1 PPVVV
6 PNLNTPVFNATSMD
20 QTFNVANGMQ
30 TVGNWDSFVFQGV
43 SILQTQ
49 WEAQVQAQITMMVNS
64 ITTSDHYASVQEY
77 QTYVYNSLQS
87 KASEQL
93 IVWQTAVEA
102 EILQERSQYLSQK
115 YGANSNAVQNSTSQ
129 FQSQWDSFVSGNGLN
144 LNMNGSL
151 SQTVLNSGQ
160 QTLEGLEG
168 QWWNDFQNN
177 LQSGLQTY
185 QQALAGLTEKY
196 QNLINQINQTEL
208 QYQAH
213 LAQIQQSQAGIKD
226 QILSSLEGYQSFLN
240 SNGLFWNTMSVVYD
254 NNTNSYVQGSCPGG
268 HVCVT
273 YQYDSVTSQFY
284 TAGNCPVGHVC
295 ANVLYDNNTSSY
307 VQAGCPA
314 GHICDGTEKENL
326 TVRTGLNAD
335 GRAFQN
341 VINNVVN
348 AMQDGFVMPAIFDYT
363 TGTMISYNS
372 NCMNTGT
379 SCIKGLYDAT
389 SGNFVAGTACAAGH
403 TCYSAVVDN
412 TNPASMTGSYFA
424 NSCTVGDSRCVTCQA
439 GHSCQVQD
447 MEASFLY
454 ASNMMNTFLNNELLA
469 TQGALQSAINYQNG
483 SGSSSY
489 TYGQG
494 VGSYDNSAL
503 SYQWGPSG
511 FSHFSAHVSQTTAAV
526 TIAEL
531 FNGGAT
537 EGEGGLG
544 KKIIEYIT
552 GQISQV
558 EFANWIMNA
567 YESNLTGAGST
578 LAGLG
583 GLGPGMTI
591 SGISHADL
599 RAFLNEDIPPGN
611 FGPNQYCPD
620 PIGCYSGNIFAPDP
634 GIYGANATFSERGY
648 DFNRYIARELGVWAG
663 VPFLADIEHYQD
675 YAWIELSFT
684 VTNNN
689 AYANVSTYQDLVLQL
704 QGFQHDWMTNVM
716 PSITNWTAQVASYN
730 AQYANWQTQMQTA
743 ITDAQNAYNSG
754 VQDIQSQ
761 ESSWLAQMGQLQ
773 QQAQSAFDAASNA
786 LKNGQGQGNY
796 GQLTQQ
802 ILAGL
807 NKGQLQSNIS
817 NSTDTMQYGDGFS
830 NILNNLDRNADR
842 GIPNFS
848 LLSSFGSSMSRAI
861 TGVSNLTLLSSTNNA
876 LMDNILGYMQGVADS
891 MRNEKQF
898 TQNGQQDLMEAHGL
912 KTKTVKT
919 KDKYS
924 GEEISTTY
932 VLDENGNI
940 RTFKDED
947 GVEKQMTVGDWIQS
961 DEGCGK
967 NLMNGNCNQYIEN
980 KYDSVAIGADGKI
993 TANRKIYNGTTSQC
1007 GADFAQ
1013 ASSYCYNE
1021 DDRVVTI
1028 APPNPKALLL
1038 GRGAS
1043 RLGDIFDGRDNGIG
1057 ELVNTTFQN
1066 VGTYLSSNK
1075 YTADLFHEVI
1085 TAQNLN
1091 DMNASIASQDV
1102 SNKVKIAN
1110 LIVDYAQAVLL
1121 GGMSTGS
1128 WVTKQANQAVQDV
1141 ISTVLVNTFDLP
1153 PDVAAFLSGGLM
1165 AHMEASKAKHDL
1177 GNRNLGIGK
1186 AVHSAFNDLGLE
1198 GFESALIHAAGPIL
1212 DVVIAPGVGALSKS
1226 TLDSYGNN
1234 LDSMHKWK
1242 EFKTSMYGFA
1252 VQKIGEQQHW
1262 SPEFTSFASQYAMD
1276 YIEMKEAKAEL
1287 GRNGAAFS
1295 LNSIAG
1301 ELKLAIA
1308 NIGGALGEVIG
1319 AGVNGMTHLSGDLGL
1334 TSERY
1339 EKEINQQ
1346 VRTSINDIK
1355 LKGYK
1360 DSIRT
1365 WDADQVGLASA
1376 SVKEY
1381 GRVNH
1386 WDQATVE
1393 MWSQQASD
1401 FVVRKQ
1407 AERDLHKRNDAIGL
1421 TALTNPVSAFMF
1433 LDNKLFSGG
1442 LTSLVTK
1449 GVKGIMTTIADAGN
1463 LLGEGVVSS
1472 SFRNSVYDQTK
1483 DWKNIVTQEDVKART
1498 QQGIINK
1505 AHIESEMRNQLF
1517 DIIGQTLMPGD
1528 KEAAHNLGLLLKYHI
1543 DQKEA
1548 KKAAKEQR
1556 LRDAQTVVQVAAA
1569 AAMVAC
1575 SAGTTGPLAGTWLS
1589 GLTTTAVSTTI
1600 AGTTATL
1607 TYGQIAALA
1616 ISTAVSMGVE
1626 GSINGTN
1633 GAVAAL
1639 ANGLI
1644 SAATMGIKTPVTGYV
1659 TYTKHQNANLLT
1671 GQHEVKGGWGGGI
1684 SGNIA
1689 GSKALPV
1696 GEAMQAFAAAM
1707 KMSNLSLGFSYNRDA
1722 GLGMNVNANFT
1733 NKLGLG
1739 LDYNFKSGDYTANAS
1754 YDFDKVGGKDWANA
1768 SLGISASKN
1777 GHASASVSYNT
1788 DGNTAI
1794 PQALRGSGATLDFG
1808 NDGLIGLSVQ
1818 AMRGATVGT
1827 LTYDTNT
1834 HGFQPLTLNNN
1845 YQNEFNQGQAA
1856 ENAAY
1861 NHQKGQME
1869 ILMKELSL
1877 GTKMDKPLFTQAEI
1891 DAALPK
1897 DEHGN
1902 LDMEKANPEKLL
1914 DKWNAH
1920 KEARSKTPEGL
1931 QKWKDE
1937 VSKAGERSGI
1947 EVKFNDGKSA
1957 TSTFGKFV
1965 TGLMGDVAQSFGFAN
1980 DGSKMIDKAGV
1991 FHLDTCMRG
2000 DVPVFKLKN
2009 NNIKIYGNINSTEMN
2024 SNKFGSDDYDLV
2036 AIERIQ
2042 IGDVVRSWNENTNTF
2057 ENKRVT
2063 ETFVHEVPQLF
2074 FLELDG
2080 EEEIHT
2086 TWNHPFRRYRATQE
2100 SEPNRNERQSAGYG
2114 VERGFENHSVEHF
2127 RNVALENRDVTE
2139 TSHLTPNQL
2148 APNVSKILAT
2158 GNYSLTP
2165 QSEWVKVEDLRLR
2178 DQVLRSDGSWGTV
2191 TGIYYYNTEP
2201 TKVYNLEVE
2210 DNHTYIVGGDV
2221 LGIGYVVHNY
2231 IVDQKDKFLSGAEVE
2246 KAYKDHKKM
2255 GEKAEI
2261 KWGDKT
2267 YKKVNGEGEGVAV
2280 FVRDYDE
2287 KGTKEY
2293 IRITKDGLIEQKIKW
2308 KGQLGEFMANT
2319 LSGEKTKY
2327 FNTRGEEVF
2336 LQPDKLV
2343 RDGGSKKL
2351 PFDPVD
2357 TKLANN
2363 IVDKVKNDYEQSLRT
2378 EYANDK
2384 KSKLT
2389 PAQID
2394 VKVKAEMAVY
2404 NRITDRTFKNSYTD
2418 ENGNAIKH
2426 GSDEFLA
2433 KIAEPEFNGQ
2443 NSTKKPDGMEIP
2455 VKVVI
2460 EYMRSK
2466 YPDGKGYTPN
2476 LAPWNERIATHKEN
2490 VHELNV
2496 ELKTGLQKE
2505 GMSEKERKSFQ
2516 KDMEKKIASES
2527 NKMYAVETERRHRM
2541 EEFEKSSNLIFGK
2554 NSKGEYKVSSDV
2566 IAKQTKAAIC
2576 RADTNYMQNRANERM
2591 EASFGDYFINK
2602 IEMGDIRPGTEQTNG
2617 LVWDKGHLKG
2627 FENTYP
2633 SKDDI
2638 PTSSFAAS
2646 NAYTG
2651 EPLTYEYFQ
2660 QITAGMKPGQMVQVW
2675 TDTDSYG
2682 NPDQVSSITPGPNHY
2697 YGFGVNE
2704 AGLPVYLNHTEQ
2716 VVRYYDA
2723 NGQPK
2728 RLEFGQ
2734 PIPKEAWPYL
2744 RVFRIYK

>member
-1 PPVVV
+1 
-6 PNLNTPVFNATSMD
+6 
-20 QTFNVANGMQ
+20 
-30 TVGNWDSFVFQGV
+30 
-43 SILQTQ
+43 
-49 WEAQVQAQITMMVNS
+49 
-64 ITTSDHYASVQEY
+64 
-77 QTYVYNSLQS
+77 
-87 KASEQL
+87 
-93 IVWQTAVEA
+93 
-102 EILQERSQYLSQK
+102 
-115 YGANSNAVQNSTSQ
+115 
-129 FQSQWDSFVSGNGLN
+129 
-144 LNMNGSL
+144 
-151 SQTVLNSGQ
+151 
-160 QTLEGLEG
+160 
-168 QWWNDFQNN
+168 
-177 LQSGLQTY
+177 
-185 QQALAGLTEKY
+185 
-196 QNLINQINQTEL
+196 
-208 QYQAH
+208 
-213 LAQIQQSQAGIKD
+213 
-226 QILSSLEGYQSFLN
+226 
-240 SNGLFWNTMSVVYD
+240 
-254 NNTNSYVQGSCPGG
+254 
-268 HVCVT
+268 
-273 YQYDSVTSQFY
+273 
-284 TAGNCPVGHVC
+284 
-295 ANVLYDNNTSSY
+295 
-307 VQAGCPA
+307 
-314 GHICDGTEKENL
+314 
-326 TVRTGLNAD
+326 
-335 GRAFQN
+335 
-341 VINNVVN
+341 
-348 AMQDGFVMPAIFDYT
+348 
-363 TGTMISYNS
+363 
-372 NCMNTGT
+372 
-379 SCIKGLYDAT
+379 
-389 SGNFVAGTACAAGH
+389 
-403 TCYSAVVDN
+403 
-412 TNPASMTGSYFA
+412 
-424 NSCTVGDSRCVTCQA
+424 
-439 GHSCQVQD
+439 
-447 MEASFLY
+447 
-454 ASNMMNTFLNNELLA
+454 
-469 TQGALQSAINYQNG
+469 
-483 SGSSSY
+483 
-489 TYGQG
+489 
-494 VGSYDNSAL
+494 
-503 SYQWGPSG
+503 
-511 FSHFSAHVSQTTAAV
+511 
-526 TIAEL
+526 
-531 FNGGAT
+531 
-537 EGEGGLG
+537 
-544 KKIIEYIT
+544 
-552 GQISQV
+552 
-558 EFANWIMNA
+558 
-567 YESNLTGAGST
+567 
-578 LAGLG
+578 
-583 GLGPGMTI
+583 
-591 SGISHADL
+591 
-599 RAFLNEDIPPGN
+599 
-611 FGPNQYCPD
+611 
-620 PIGCYSGNIFAPDP
+620 
-634 GIYGANATFSERGY
+634 
-648 DFNRYIARELGVWAG
+648 
-663 VPFLADIEHYQD
+663 
-675 YAWIELSFT
+675 
-684 VTNNN
+684 
-689 AYANVSTYQDLVLQL
+689 
-704 QGFQHDWMTNVM
+704 
-716 PSITNWTAQVASYN
+716 
-730 AQYANWQTQMQTA
+730 
-743 ITDAQNAYNSG
+743 
-754 VQDIQSQ
+754 
-761 ESSWLAQMGQLQ
+761 
-773 QQAQSAFDAASNA
+773 
-786 LKNGQGQGNY
+786 
-796 GQLTQQ
+796 
-802 ILAGL
+802 
-807 NKGQLQSNIS
+807 
-817 NSTDTMQYGDGFS
+817 
-830 NILNNLDRNADR
+830 
-842 GIPNFS
+842 
-848 LLSSFGSSMSRAI
+848 
-861 TGVSNLTLLSSTNNA
+861 
-876 LMDNILGYMQGVADS
+876 
-891 MRNEKQF
+891 
-898 TQNGQQDLMEAHGL
+898 
-912 KTKTVKT
+912 
-919 KDKYS
+919 
-924 GEEISTTY
+924 
-932 VLDENGNI
+932 
-940 RTFKDED
+940 
-947 GVEKQMTVGDWIQS
+947 
-961 DEGCGK
+961 
-967 NLMNGNCNQYIEN
+967 
-980 KYDSVAIGADGKI
+980 
-993 TANRKIYNGTTSQC
+993 RKIYNGTTSQC

-1991 FHLDTCMRG
+1991 FHLDTCFVAG
-2000 DVPVFKLKN
+2000 SKVTKLKN
-2009 NNIKIYGNINSTEMN
+2009 KNIKIYGNTNISSTSNGANLSGFNSE
-2024 SNKFGSDDYDLV
+2024 DYEF
-2036 AIERIQ
+2036 ANIEEIR

-2100 SEPNRNERQSAGYG
+2100 SESNRNERQSAVGFSSAVYG
-2114 VERGFENHSVEHF
+2114 DSGIQRGFENHSVEHS
-2127 RNVALENRDVTE
+2127 RNVALENRDILE
-2139 TSHLTPNQL
+2139 TSQLT
-2148 APNVSKILAT
+2148 PNVSKTLAPS
-2158 GNYSLTP
+2158 NYSLST
-2165 QSEWVKVEDLRLR
+2165 QSEWVKVEDLRLK
-2178 DQVLRSDGSWGTV
+2178 DQVLRSDGSWGQV

-2210 DNHTYIVGGDV
+2210 DNHTYVVGGSET
-2221 LGIGYVVHNY
+2221 GKGYVVHNY
-2231 IVDQKDKFLSGAEVE
+2231 SKEHEAVFSKIKNLSKDMFDVAKQFAGLEGGTGNEVYQRAVKLDGEVKATNALRESLKTESNAITLQRDKAEAGLELNKRRNSEFLNAIHNPDSDKIPGVSELRKQLKSVDPVRGFTPDQMKAVTKWVNSNGLNSGLMNTGHGMGMLGGSPIKGYIAAMAGHITGIDEHTKLKNAIQDSNERLAQHKIKENEIGRQMIERSNQAKADLVKLVQERHGNDPRYAAALVEHGLVQKDAFNPNE
-2246 KAYKDHKKM
+2246 HKV
-2255 GEKAEI
+2255 
-2261 KWGDKT
+2261 T
-2267 YKKVNGEGEGVAV
+2267 
-2280 FVRDYDE
+2280 YDE
-2287 KGTKEY
+2287 KLKAMGD
-2293 IRITKDGLIEQKIKW
+2293 RIKPDTQKK
-2308 KGQLGEFMANT
+2308 LGEFTSKIADIRVKQNHLEAESYAQWNKEHPNEPYKRTPELEKRRNDMIAMQKNLEKERATIINREVVPFKNENELHRLEKLADAHAITEKQKVELTHLRNEKKTHETQVAALFDKDASTMHNNLETVFGKERISIANDRNDLMKGLEAKETRLSQLDPKKDKAEYDKLNKEIKTINDRTTQLDKNFLEYKPVRKADEPLDAFLLREKDSFAGEPQAIERIVDGLKEQVKHYEALGDVKKVEKLYEKITDYQKRSKESFDRSRDDDLTAALRAGGKEREEALHQIEEYLTHADDRDSHKRERDLPISTALKNPAGNPEGKTISVNSHFGKGGYSNQEVVGSYLHSNDHIGLDVGGPKGERINSVLEGKVKYPPTKGLSITIPGEMPSHLKEKGIAYSEPLYDGNGNKTRNGGYYDTSGNSYTADQLREMDSKYRKANPGLSKGEPLFEATRSVGVITDNGKFYTMANA
-2319 LSGEKTKY
+2319 KTPI
-2327 FNTRGEEVF
+2327 E
-2336 LQPDKLV
+2336 
-2343 RDGGSKKL
+2343 
-2351 PFDPVD
+2351 
-2357 TKLANN
+2357 
-2363 IVDKVKNDYEQSLRT
+2363 
-2378 EYANDK
+2378 
-2384 KSKLT
+2384 LT
-2389 PAQID
+2389 PAQLALVPEDIRRNPGSVHPSGNSLAIETTLTGPFAGKYEVQYKHFD
-2394 VKVKAEMAVY
+2394 SAPRYENGDLVKAG
-2404 NRITDRTFKNSYTD
+2404 D
-2418 ENGNAIKH
+2418 AI
-2426 GSDEFLA
+2426 
-2433 KIAEPEFNGQ
+2433 
-2443 NSTKKPDGMEIP
+2443 
-2455 VKVVI
+2455 
-2460 EYMRSK
+2460 
-2466 YPDGKGYTPN
+2466 
-2476 LAPWNERIATHKEN
+2476 
-2490 VHELNV
+2490 
-2496 ELKTGLQKE
+2496 
-2505 GMSEKERKSFQ
+2505 
-2516 KDMEKKIASES
+2516 
-2527 NKMYAVETERRHRM
+2527 
-2541 EEFEKSSNLIFGK
+2541 
-2554 NSKGEYKVSSDV
+2554 
-2566 IAKQTKAAIC
+2566 
-2576 RADTNYMQNRANERM
+2576 
-2591 EASFGDYFINK
+2591 
-2602 IEMGDIRPGTEQTNG
+2602 
-2617 LVWDKGHLKG
+2617 
-2627 FENTYP
+2627 
-2633 SKDDI
+2633 
-2638 PTSSFAAS
+2638 
-2646 NAYTG
+2646 
-2651 EPLTYEYFQ
+2651 
-2660 QITAGMKPGQMVQVW
+2660 KPGQKIGNLGTSGRSTGAHLHMSVV
-2675 TDTDSYG
+2675 SYEKPNG
-2682 NPDQVSSITPGPNHY
+2682 VSPAFY
-2697 YGFGVNE
+2697 
-2704 AGLPVYLNHTEQ
+2704 Q
-2716 VVRYYDA
+2716 VVRDK
-2723 NGQPK
+2723 NK
-2728 RLEFGQ
+2728 N
-2734 PIPKEAWPYL
+2734 ITHYL
-2744 RVFRIYK
+2744 INPQYFMKVMAPSGMRK

>member
-1 PPVVV
+1 
-6 PNLNTPVFNATSMD
+6 
-20 QTFNVANGMQ
+20 
-30 TVGNWDSFVFQGV
+30 
-43 SILQTQ
+43 
-49 WEAQVQAQITMMVNS
+49 
-64 ITTSDHYASVQEY
+64 
-77 QTYVYNSLQS
+77 
-87 KASEQL
+87 
-93 IVWQTAVEA
+93 
-102 EILQERSQYLSQK
+102 
-115 YGANSNAVQNSTSQ
+115 
-129 FQSQWDSFVSGNGLN
+129 
-144 LNMNGSL
+144 
-151 SQTVLNSGQ
+151 
-160 QTLEGLEG
+160 
-168 QWWNDFQNN
+168 
-177 LQSGLQTY
+177 
-185 QQALAGLTEKY
+185 
-196 QNLINQINQTEL
+196 
-208 QYQAH
+208 
-213 LAQIQQSQAGIKD
+213 
-226 QILSSLEGYQSFLN
+226 
-240 SNGLFWNTMSVVYD
+240 
-254 NNTNSYVQGSCPGG
+254 
-268 HVCVT
+268 
-273 YQYDSVTSQFY
+273 
-284 TAGNCPVGHVC
+284 
-295 ANVLYDNNTSSY
+295 
-307 VQAGCPA
+307 
-314 GHICDGTEKENL
+314 
-326 TVRTGLNAD
+326 
-335 GRAFQN
+335 
-341 VINNVVN
+341 
-348 AMQDGFVMPAIFDYT
+348 
-363 TGTMISYNS
+363 
-372 NCMNTGT
+372 
-379 SCIKGLYDAT
+379 
-389 SGNFVAGTACAAGH
+389 
-403 TCYSAVVDN
+403 
-412 TNPASMTGSYFA
+412 
-424 NSCTVGDSRCVTCQA
+424 
-439 GHSCQVQD
+439 
-447 MEASFLY
+447 
-454 ASNMMNTFLNNELLA
+454 
-469 TQGALQSAINYQNG
+469 
-483 SGSSSY
+483 
-489 TYGQG
+489 
-494 VGSYDNSAL
+494 
-503 SYQWGPSG
+503 
-511 FSHFSAHVSQTTAAV
+511 
-526 TIAEL
+526 
-531 FNGGAT
+531 
-537 EGEGGLG
+537 
-544 KKIIEYIT
+544 
-552 GQISQV
+552 
-558 EFANWIMNA
+558 
-567 YESNLTGAGST
+567 
-578 LAGLG
+578 
-583 GLGPGMTI
+583 
-591 SGISHADL
+591 
-599 RAFLNEDIPPGN
+599 
-611 FGPNQYCPD
+611 
-620 PIGCYSGNIFAPDP
+620 
-634 GIYGANATFSERGY
+634 
-648 DFNRYIARELGVWAG
+648 
-663 VPFLADIEHYQD
+663 
-675 YAWIELSFT
+675 
-684 VTNNN
+684 
-689 AYANVSTYQDLVLQL
+689 
-704 QGFQHDWMTNVM
+704 
-716 PSITNWTAQVASYN
+716 
-730 AQYANWQTQMQTA
+730 
-743 ITDAQNAYNSG
+743 
-754 VQDIQSQ
+754 
-761 ESSWLAQMGQLQ
+761 
-773 QQAQSAFDAASNA
+773 
-786 LKNGQGQGNY
+786 
-796 GQLTQQ
+796 
-802 ILAGL
+802 
-807 NKGQLQSNIS
+807 
-817 NSTDTMQYGDGFS
+817 MQYGDGFS

-848 LLSSFGSSMSRAI
+848 LLSSFGSSMSRAL

-912 KTKTVKT
+912 KTKTIKT

-924 GEEISTTY
+924 GEDISTTY

-980 KYDSVAIGADGKI
+980 KYESVAISADGKI

-1153 PDVAAFLSGGLM
+1153 PDVAAFISGGLM

-1301 ELKLAIA
+1301 EVKLAIA
-1308 NIGGALGEVIG
+1308 NIGGAFGEVIG
-1319 AGVNGMTHLSGDLGL
+1319 AGVNGMAHLSGDLGL

-1472 SFRNSVYDQTK
+1472 SFRNSVYDQTR
-1483 DWKNIVTQEDVKART
+1483 DWKNTVTQEDVKART

-1589 GLTTTAVSTTI
+1589 GLTTTAFSTTV

-1616 ISTAVSMGVE
+1616 VSTAVSMGVE

-1684 SGNIA
+1684 SANIA

-1707 KMSNLSLGFSYNRDA
+1707 KMSNLSLGLSYNRDA

-1733 NKLGLG
+1733 NHLGLG

-1920 KEARSKTPEGL
+1920 KEAMSKTPEGL

-1980 DGSKMIDKAGV
+1980 DGSKMVDKAGV

-2009 NNIKIYGNINSTEMN
+2009 KNIKIYGNINSTEMN

-2100 SEPNRNERQSAGYG
+2100 SETNRNERQSAGYG
-2114 VERGFENHSVEHF
+2114 VERGFENHSVEHS
-2127 RNVALENRDVTE
+2127 RNVALENRDMTE

-2210 DNHTYIVGGDV
+2210 DNHTYVVGGDA

-2404 NRITDRTFKNSYTD
+2404 NRIADRTFRNSYTD

-2490 VHELNV
+2490 LHELNV

-2505 GMSEKERKSFQ
+2505 GMSDKERKSFQ
-2516 KDMEKKIASES
+2516 KDMEKKIEKES
-2527 NKMYAVETERRHRM
+2527 NKMYGVELERRNRM
-2541 EEFEKSSNLIFGK
+2541 EEFEKSANLIFGK
-2554 NSKGEYKVSSDV
+2554 NSKGEYNVSSSE

-2576 RADTNYMQNRANERM
+2576 RADTNYLQNRVNGRM
-2591 EASFGDYFINK
+2591 DASFGEYFMNK
-2602 IEMGDIRPGTEQTNG
+2602 VEMGDIRPGTGQTKG
-2617 LVWDKGHLKG
+2617 LVWDNGYLKG
-2627 FENTYP
+2627 YDDQYP
-2633 SKDDI
+2633 PKGQDGI
-2638 PTSSFAAS
+2638 PDGFDAS
-2646 NAYTG
+2646 NEYTG
-2651 EPLTYEYFQ
+2651 EPLSHDYIQEV
-2660 QITAGMKPGQMVQVW
+2660 TANMKPGQAIQVW
-2675 TDTDSYG
+2675 ADTDVNKG
-2682 NPDQVSSITPGPNHY
+2682 NNSKPGPNHY
-2697 YGFGVNE
+2697 YEISMNSKGEF
-2704 AGLPVYLNHTEQ
+2704 VYLNHTGEA
-2716 VVRYYDA
+2716 VHYTNE
-2723 NGQPK
+2723 NGEPRK
-2728 RLEFGQ
+2728 LLHNSR
-2734 PIPKEAWPYL
+2734 IPREAWAKL
-2744 RVFRIYK
+2744 RIFRIYK

>member
-1 PPVVV
+1 
-6 PNLNTPVFNATSMD
+6 
-20 QTFNVANGMQ
+20 
-30 TVGNWDSFVFQGV
+30 
-43 SILQTQ
+43 
-49 WEAQVQAQITMMVNS
+49 
-64 ITTSDHYASVQEY
+64 
-77 QTYVYNSLQS
+77 
-87 KASEQL
+87 
-93 IVWQTAVEA
+93 
-102 EILQERSQYLSQK
+102 
-115 YGANSNAVQNSTSQ
+115 
-129 FQSQWDSFVSGNGLN
+129 
-144 LNMNGSL
+144 
-151 SQTVLNSGQ
+151 
-160 QTLEGLEG
+160 
-168 QWWNDFQNN
+168 
-177 LQSGLQTY
+177 
-185 QQALAGLTEKY
+185 
-196 QNLINQINQTEL
+196 
-208 QYQAH
+208 
-213 LAQIQQSQAGIKD
+213 
-226 QILSSLEGYQSFLN
+226 
-240 SNGLFWNTMSVVYD
+240 
-254 NNTNSYVQGSCPGG
+254 
-268 HVCVT
+268 
-273 YQYDSVTSQFY
+273 
-284 TAGNCPVGHVC
+284 
-295 ANVLYDNNTSSY
+295 
-307 VQAGCPA
+307 
-314 GHICDGTEKENL
+314 
-326 TVRTGLNAD
+326 
-335 GRAFQN
+335 
-341 VINNVVN
+341 
-348 AMQDGFVMPAIFDYT
+348 
-363 TGTMISYNS
+363 
-372 NCMNTGT
+372 
-379 SCIKGLYDAT
+379 
-389 SGNFVAGTACAAGH
+389 
-403 TCYSAVVDN
+403 
-412 TNPASMTGSYFA
+412 
-424 NSCTVGDSRCVTCQA
+424 
-439 GHSCQVQD
+439 
-447 MEASFLY
+447 
-454 ASNMMNTFLNNELLA
+454 
-469 TQGALQSAINYQNG
+469 
-483 SGSSSY
+483 
-489 TYGQG
+489 
-494 VGSYDNSAL
+494 
-503 SYQWGPSG
+503 
-511 FSHFSAHVSQTTAAV
+511 
-526 TIAEL
+526 
-531 FNGGAT
+531 
-537 EGEGGLG
+537 
-544 KKIIEYIT
+544 
-552 GQISQV
+552 
-558 EFANWIMNA
+558 
-567 YESNLTGAGST
+567 
-578 LAGLG
+578 
-583 GLGPGMTI
+583 
-591 SGISHADL
+591 
-599 RAFLNEDIPPGN
+599 
-611 FGPNQYCPD
+611 
-620 PIGCYSGNIFAPDP
+620 
-634 GIYGANATFSERGY
+634 
-648 DFNRYIARELGVWAG
+648 
-663 VPFLADIEHYQD
+663 
-675 YAWIELSFT
+675 
-684 VTNNN
+684 
-689 AYANVSTYQDLVLQL
+689 
-704 QGFQHDWMTNVM
+704 
-716 PSITNWTAQVASYN
+716 
-730 AQYANWQTQMQTA
+730 
-743 ITDAQNAYNSG
+743 
-754 VQDIQSQ
+754 
-761 ESSWLAQMGQLQ
+761 
-773 QQAQSAFDAASNA
+773 
-786 LKNGQGQGNY
+786 
-796 GQLTQQ
+796 
-802 ILAGL
+802 
-807 NKGQLQSNIS
+807 
-817 NSTDTMQYGDGFS
+817 
-830 NILNNLDRNADR
+830 
-842 GIPNFS
+842 
-848 LLSSFGSSMSRAI
+848 
-861 TGVSNLTLLSSTNNA
+861 
-876 LMDNILGYMQGVADS
+876 
-891 MRNEKQF
+891 
-898 TQNGQQDLMEAHGL
+898 
-912 KTKTVKT
+912 
-919 KDKYS
+919 
-924 GEEISTTY
+924 
-932 VLDENGNI
+932 
-940 RTFKDED
+940 
-947 GVEKQMTVGDWIQS
+947 
-961 DEGCGK
+961 
-967 NLMNGNCNQYIEN
+967 
-980 KYDSVAIGADGKI
+980 
-993 TANRKIYNGTTSQC
+993 
-1007 GADFAQ
+1007 
-1013 ASSYCYNE
+1013 
-1021 DDRVVTI
+1021 
-1028 APPNPKALLL
+1028 
-1038 GRGAS
+1038 
-1043 RLGDIFDGRDNGIG
+1043 NGIG

-1153 PDVAAFLSGGLM
+1153 PDVAAFISGGLM

-1198 GFESALIHAAGPIL
+1198 GFESALIHASGPLL
-1212 DVVIAPGVGALSKS
+1212 DSISPDLNALSKS
-1226 TLDSYGNN
+1226 TLGSYGND

-1301 ELKLAIA
+1301 EVKLAIA
-1308 NIGGALGEVIG
+1308 NIGGAFGEVIG
-1319 AGVNGMTHLSGDLGL
+1319 AGVNGMAHLSGDLGL

-1386 WDQATVE
+1386 WDQATIE

-1449 GVKGIMTTIADAGN
+1449 GVKGVMTTIADAGN
-1463 LLGEGVVSS
+1463 LLGEGVVPS
-1472 SFRNSVYDQTK
+1472 SFRDSVYDQTK
-1483 DWKNIVTQEDVKART
+1483 DWKNTVTQEDVKART

-1589 GLTTTAVSTTI
+1589 GLTTTAVSTTV

-1616 ISTAVSMGVE
+1616 VSTAVSMGVE

-1920 KEARSKTPEGL
+1920 KEAMSKTPEGL

-1991 FHLDTCMRG
+1991 FHLDTCFVAG
-2000 DVPVFKLKN
+2000 SKVTKLKN
-2009 NNIKIYGNINSTEMN
+2009 KNIKIYGNTNISSTSNGANLSGFNSE
-2024 SNKFGSDDYDLV
+2024 DYEF
-2036 AIERIQ
+2036 ANIEEIR

-2063 ETFVHEVPQLF
+2063 ETFVHKVPQLF

-2100 SEPNRNERQSAGYG
+2100 SETNRNERQSAGYG
-2114 VERGFENHSVEHF
+2114 VERGFENHSVEHS
-2127 RNVALENRDVTE
+2127 RNVALENRDMTE

-2148 APNVSKILAT
+2148 APNVSKLLAT
-2158 GNYSLTP
+2158 GNYFQSP
-2165 QSEWVKVEDLRLR
+2165 RSEWVKVEDLRLR

-2210 DNHTYIVGGDV
+2210 DNHTYVVGGSES
-2221 LGIGYVVHNY
+2221 GKGYVVHNY
-2231 IVDQKDKFLSGAEVE
+2231 SKEHEAVFSKVKSLSKDMFDVAKQFAGMEGGTGNEAYQRAVKLEGEVKSTNALRE
-2246 KAYKDHKKM
+2246 SLKTESNAITLQRD
-2255 GEKAEI
+2255 KAEGSLELNKRRNNEFLTAIRNPDSDSIPGISELRKQLKSVDPVKGFTSDQI
-2261 KWGDKT
+2261 KAVTKWVNTNGLSSGLMNTGHGMGMLGGSPIKGYIAATAGNITGIDEHNKLRT
-2267 YKKVNGEGEGVAV
+2267 TIQDSNTKLAEHKIKEEHIGRQMVERSNAAKADLVKFIQERHGNDPRFSNVLVEHGLVPKDSFNPNEHKVT
-2280 FVRDYDE
+2280 YDE
-2287 KGTKEY
+2287 KLKAMGDKIKPETQKKLNEYTSKITDIRVKQNQLEAESYAQWNKTHPNEPYKRTPELEKRRNDMIAMQRNLEKERSTIVNREVAPFKNENELHRLEKLADASAITEKQKTELTNLRNEKKAHENQVAALLDKDSAKLHDTLENLDLKASKPMTVSTTLSRFENETIHKLRSKDNPATKELTWEGKTY
-2293 IRITKDGLIEQKIKW
+2293 QRNVNNQTGEVNFEREYKPGVKEEISVTDSGQIKQKLTWNNVLGNPQESVKVFDANGKFLTELSGDKPATVETNPNEKVTIKPNDPQGSVQRSDLNEVKNLISNTNLSSKERLSKINTLDEIEVNGKRYVKETVVTENVKTKNTKEKVTFFTLQNENGKSERISFEEVNSGYKDEKGKPIKTIEMVQVQSEGTVAEDTKRFDRFGNEKPDQDHAGNYPTIEENRQYYLERAKQIFQEKNIQPLLDGSGNLEKYNGNASLVSLANEGFMNISSLTQTQRDQSYLGQRDKNGKPVLYSLPGSKSGDVLDESACQSHGPATVLASLGFKMTPEQINQYGKLNVMITRMVAEAGQMLPHKPRPSEMSIQEISDLVLKPLGFEVPPGNEGALIAWGKDRPKEPDVRKYEFDPDGYEKAKNVYKQELRAFKLKFQEEHLNAWITK
-2308 KGQLGEFMANT
+2308 QL
-2319 LSGEKTKY
+2319 
-2327 FNTRGEEVF
+2327 
-2336 LQPDKLV
+2336 
-2343 RDGGSKKL
+2343 
-2351 PFDPVD
+2351 
-2357 TKLANN
+2357 
-2363 IVDKVKNDYEQSLRT
+2363 
-2378 EYANDK
+2378 
-2384 KSKLT
+2384 
-2389 PAQID
+2389 
-2394 VKVKAEMAVY
+2394 
-2404 NRITDRTFKNSYTD
+2404 
-2418 ENGNAIKH
+2418 ENGNIVVSGADFTAGGHVATFVGKDRD
-2426 GSDEFLA
+2426 GWYSNDSYGDA
-2433 KIAEPEFNGQ
+2433 N
-2443 NSTKKPDGMEIP
+2443 TKYK
-2455 VKVVI
+2455 
-2460 EYMRSK
+2460 SH
-2466 YPDGKGYTPN
+2466 DGKMNHYKFQDYALGYGYV
-2476 LAPWNERIATHKEN
+2476 I
-2490 VHELNV
+2490 
-2496 ELKTGLQKE
+2496 
-2505 GMSEKERKSFQ
+2505 
-2516 KDMEKKIASES
+2516 KKAG
-2527 NKMYAVETERRHRM
+2527 NAMTETERKTYLKDYTS
-2541 EEFEKSSNLIFGK
+2541 FPGLNKSQSNL
-2554 NSKGEYKVSSDV
+2554 
-2566 IAKQTKAAIC
+2566 
-2576 RADTNYMQNRANERM
+2576 
-2591 EASFGDYFINK
+2591 
-2602 IEMGDIRPGTEQTNG
+2602 
-2617 LVWDKGHLKG
+2617 
-2627 FENTYP
+2627 
-2633 SKDDI
+2633 
-2638 PTSSFAAS
+2638 TSSIRSLENIVKNAS
-2646 NAYTG
+2646 DEKKRQESEQKLNELRKNLETT
-2651 EPLTYEYFQ
+2651 EEEIQRIKKTW
-2660 QITAGMKPGQMVQVW
+2660 GMKWDPKNG
-2675 TDTDSYG
+2675 G
-2682 NPDQVSSITPGPNHY
+2682 SI
-2697 YGFGVNE
+2697 F
-2704 AGLPVYLNHTEQ
+2704 
-2716 VVRYYDA
+2716 
-2723 NGQPK
+2723 
-2728 RLEFGQ
+2728 F
-2734 PIPKEAWPYL
+2734 
-2744 RVFRIYK
+2744 

>member
-1 PPVVV
+1 
-6 PNLNTPVFNATSMD
+6 
-20 QTFNVANGMQ
+20 
-30 TVGNWDSFVFQGV
+30 
-43 SILQTQ
+43 
-49 WEAQVQAQITMMVNS
+49 
-64 ITTSDHYASVQEY
+64 
-77 QTYVYNSLQS
+77 
-87 KASEQL
+87 
-93 IVWQTAVEA
+93 
-102 EILQERSQYLSQK
+102 
-115 YGANSNAVQNSTSQ
+115 
-129 FQSQWDSFVSGNGLN
+129 
-144 LNMNGSL
+144 
-151 SQTVLNSGQ
+151 
-160 QTLEGLEG
+160 
-168 QWWNDFQNN
+168 
-177 LQSGLQTY
+177 
-185 QQALAGLTEKY
+185 
-196 QNLINQINQTEL
+196 
-208 QYQAH
+208 
-213 LAQIQQSQAGIKD
+213 
-226 QILSSLEGYQSFLN
+226 
-240 SNGLFWNTMSVVYD
+240 
-254 NNTNSYVQGSCPGG
+254 
-268 HVCVT
+268 
-273 YQYDSVTSQFY
+273 
-284 TAGNCPVGHVC
+284 
-295 ANVLYDNNTSSY
+295 
-307 VQAGCPA
+307 
-314 GHICDGTEKENL
+314 
-326 TVRTGLNAD
+326 
-335 GRAFQN
+335 
-341 VINNVVN
+341 
-348 AMQDGFVMPAIFDYT
+348 
-363 TGTMISYNS
+363 
-372 NCMNTGT
+372 
-379 SCIKGLYDAT
+379 
-389 SGNFVAGTACAAGH
+389 
-403 TCYSAVVDN
+403 
-412 TNPASMTGSYFA
+412 
-424 NSCTVGDSRCVTCQA
+424 
-439 GHSCQVQD
+439 
-447 MEASFLY
+447 
-454 ASNMMNTFLNNELLA
+454 
-469 TQGALQSAINYQNG
+469 
-483 SGSSSY
+483 
-489 TYGQG
+489 
-494 VGSYDNSAL
+494 
-503 SYQWGPSG
+503 
-511 FSHFSAHVSQTTAAV
+511 
-526 TIAEL
+526 
-531 FNGGAT
+531 
-537 EGEGGLG
+537 
-544 KKIIEYIT
+544 
-552 GQISQV
+552 
-558 EFANWIMNA
+558 
-567 YESNLTGAGST
+567 
-578 LAGLG
+578 
-583 GLGPGMTI
+583 
-591 SGISHADL
+591 
-599 RAFLNEDIPPGN
+599 
-611 FGPNQYCPD
+611 
-620 PIGCYSGNIFAPDP
+620 
-634 GIYGANATFSERGY
+634 
-648 DFNRYIARELGVWAG
+648 
-663 VPFLADIEHYQD
+663 
-675 YAWIELSFT
+675 
-684 VTNNN
+684 
-689 AYANVSTYQDLVLQL
+689 
-704 QGFQHDWMTNVM
+704 
-716 PSITNWTAQVASYN
+716 
-730 AQYANWQTQMQTA
+730 
-743 ITDAQNAYNSG
+743 
-754 VQDIQSQ
+754 
-761 ESSWLAQMGQLQ
+761 
-773 QQAQSAFDAASNA
+773 
-786 LKNGQGQGNY
+786 
-796 GQLTQQ
+796 
-802 ILAGL
+802 
-807 NKGQLQSNIS
+807 
-817 NSTDTMQYGDGFS
+817 
-830 NILNNLDRNADR
+830 
-842 GIPNFS
+842 
-848 LLSSFGSSMSRAI
+848 
-861 TGVSNLTLLSSTNNA
+861 
-876 LMDNILGYMQGVADS
+876 
-891 MRNEKQF
+891 
-898 TQNGQQDLMEAHGL
+898 
-912 KTKTVKT
+912 
-919 KDKYS
+919 
-924 GEEISTTY
+924 
-932 VLDENGNI
+932 
-940 RTFKDED
+940 
-947 GVEKQMTVGDWIQS
+947 
-961 DEGCGK
+961 
-967 NLMNGNCNQYIEN
+967 
-980 KYDSVAIGADGKI
+980 
-993 TANRKIYNGTTSQC
+993 NRKIYNGTTSQC

-1212 DVVIAPGVGALSKS
+1212 DVVIAPGVGALSKF

-1616 ISTAVSMGVE
+1616 VSTAVSMGVE
-1626 GSINGTN
+1626 GSLNGTN

-1931 QKWKDE
+1931 QEWKDE

-1991 FHLDTCMRG
+1991 FHLDTCFVAG
-2000 DVPVFKLKN
+2000 SKVTKLKN
-2009 NNIKIYGNINSTEMN
+2009 KNIKIYGNINSTEMN

-2165 QSEWVKVEDLRLR
+2165 QSEWVKVEDLRLK

-2327 FNTRGEEVF
+2327 FNTRGEEVS

-2404 NRITDRTFKNSYTD
+2404 NRIADRTFRNSYTD
-2418 ENGNAIKH
+2418 EKGNAVQH
-2426 GSDEFLA
+2426 GSDEFLKQVA
-2433 KIAEPEFNGQ
+2433 DPVFNGQ

-2466 YPDGKGYTPN
+2466 YPDGKGYAPN
-2476 LAPWNERIATHKEN
+2476 LAPWNERIATHKEKLN
-2490 VHELNV
+2490 DLNV

-2505 GMSEKERKSFQ
+2505 GMSDKERKSFQ

-2527 NKMYAVETERRHRM
+2527 NKMYGVELERRNRM

-2554 NSKGEYKVSSDV
+2554 NSKGEYNVSSSE

-2576 RADTNYMQNRANERM
+2576 RADTNYLQNRVNGKM
-2591 EASFGDYFINK
+2591 EASFGEYFMNK
-2602 IEMGDIRPGTEQTNG
+2602 IEMGDIRPGTSQTKG
-2617 LVWDKGHLKG
+2617 LVWDNGYLKG
-2627 FENTYP
+2627 YDDQYP
-2633 SKDDI
+2633 PKGQDSI
-2638 PTSSFAAS
+2638 PESFDAS
-2646 NAYTG
+2646 NLYEG
-2651 EPLTYEYFQ
+2651 EPLSHDYIQEV
-2660 QITAGMKPGQMVQVW
+2660 TANMKPGQAIQVW
-2675 TDTDSYG
+2675 VDTDVNKGDNSK
-2682 NPDQVSSITPGPNHY
+2682 PGPNHY
-2697 YGFGVNE
+2697 YEISMNSKGEF
-2704 AGLPVYLNHTEQ
+2704 VYLNHTGE
-2716 VVRYYDA
+2716 VVKYKDESGRKVEIPF
-2723 NGQPK
+2723 NT
-2728 RLEFGQ
+2728 
-2734 PIPKEAWPYL
+2734 PITKEAWAKL
-2744 RVFRIYK
+2744 RIFRIYK

>member
-1 PPVVV
+1 
-6 PNLNTPVFNATSMD
+6 
-20 QTFNVANGMQ
+20 
-30 TVGNWDSFVFQGV
+30 
-43 SILQTQ
+43 
-49 WEAQVQAQITMMVNS
+49 
-64 ITTSDHYASVQEY
+64 
-77 QTYVYNSLQS
+77 
-87 KASEQL
+87 
-93 IVWQTAVEA
+93 
-102 EILQERSQYLSQK
+102 
-115 YGANSNAVQNSTSQ
+115 
-129 FQSQWDSFVSGNGLN
+129 
-144 LNMNGSL
+144 
-151 SQTVLNSGQ
+151 
-160 QTLEGLEG
+160 
-168 QWWNDFQNN
+168 
-177 LQSGLQTY
+177 
-185 QQALAGLTEKY
+185 
-196 QNLINQINQTEL
+196 
-208 QYQAH
+208 
-213 LAQIQQSQAGIKD
+213 
-226 QILSSLEGYQSFLN
+226 
-240 SNGLFWNTMSVVYD
+240 
-254 NNTNSYVQGSCPGG
+254 
-268 HVCVT
+268 
-273 YQYDSVTSQFY
+273 
-284 TAGNCPVGHVC
+284 
-295 ANVLYDNNTSSY
+295 
-307 VQAGCPA
+307 
-314 GHICDGTEKENL
+314 
-326 TVRTGLNAD
+326 
-335 GRAFQN
+335 
-341 VINNVVN
+341 
-348 AMQDGFVMPAIFDYT
+348 
-363 TGTMISYNS
+363 
-372 NCMNTGT
+372 
-379 SCIKGLYDAT
+379 
-389 SGNFVAGTACAAGH
+389 
-403 TCYSAVVDN
+403 
-412 TNPASMTGSYFA
+412 
-424 NSCTVGDSRCVTCQA
+424 
-439 GHSCQVQD
+439 
-447 MEASFLY
+447 
-454 ASNMMNTFLNNELLA
+454 
-469 TQGALQSAINYQNG
+469 
-483 SGSSSY
+483 
-489 TYGQG
+489 
-494 VGSYDNSAL
+494 
-503 SYQWGPSG
+503 
-511 FSHFSAHVSQTTAAV
+511 
-526 TIAEL
+526 
-531 FNGGAT
+531 
-537 EGEGGLG
+537 
-544 KKIIEYIT
+544 
-552 GQISQV
+552 
-558 EFANWIMNA
+558 
-567 YESNLTGAGST
+567 
-578 LAGLG
+578 
-583 GLGPGMTI
+583 
-591 SGISHADL
+591 
-599 RAFLNEDIPPGN
+599 
-611 FGPNQYCPD
+611 
-620 PIGCYSGNIFAPDP
+620 
-634 GIYGANATFSERGY
+634 
-648 DFNRYIARELGVWAG
+648 
-663 VPFLADIEHYQD
+663 
-675 YAWIELSFT
+675 
-684 VTNNN
+684 
-689 AYANVSTYQDLVLQL
+689 
-704 QGFQHDWMTNVM
+704 
-716 PSITNWTAQVASYN
+716 
-730 AQYANWQTQMQTA
+730 
-743 ITDAQNAYNSG
+743 
-754 VQDIQSQ
+754 
-761 ESSWLAQMGQLQ
+761 
-773 QQAQSAFDAASNA
+773 
-786 LKNGQGQGNY
+786 
-796 GQLTQQ
+796 
-802 ILAGL
+802 
-807 NKGQLQSNIS
+807 
-817 NSTDTMQYGDGFS
+817 
-830 NILNNLDRNADR
+830 
-842 GIPNFS
+842 
-848 LLSSFGSSMSRAI
+848 
-861 TGVSNLTLLSSTNNA
+861 
-876 LMDNILGYMQGVADS
+876 
-891 MRNEKQF
+891 
-898 TQNGQQDLMEAHGL
+898 
-912 KTKTVKT
+912 
-919 KDKYS
+919 
-924 GEEISTTY
+924 
-932 VLDENGNI
+932 
-940 RTFKDED
+940 
-947 GVEKQMTVGDWIQS
+947 
-961 DEGCGK
+961 
-967 NLMNGNCNQYIEN
+967 
-980 KYDSVAIGADGKI
+980 
-993 TANRKIYNGTTSQC
+993 
-1007 GADFAQ
+1007 
-1013 ASSYCYNE
+1013 
-1021 DDRVVTI
+1021 
-1028 APPNPKALLL
+1028 
-1038 GRGAS
+1038 
-1043 RLGDIFDGRDNGIG
+1043 
-1057 ELVNTTFQN
+1057 TTFQN

-1991 FHLDTCMRG
+1991 FHLDTCFVAG
-2000 DVPVFKLKN
+2000 SKVTKLKN
-2009 NNIKIYGNINSTEMN
+2009 KNIKIYGNTNISSTSNGANLSGFNSE
-2024 SNKFGSDDYDLV
+2024 DYEF
-2036 AIERIQ
+2036 ANIEEIR

-2165 QSEWVKVEDLRLR
+2165 QSEWVKVEDLKLK

-2210 DNHTYIVGGDV
+2210 DNHTYVVGGDV

-2280 FVRDYDE
+2280 FVRDYDD

-2404 NRITDRTFKNSYTD
+2404 NRIADRTFKNSYTD

-2426 GSDEFLA
+2426 GSDKFLETL
-2433 KIAEPEFNGQ
+2433 AEPEFNGQ

-2466 YPDGKGYTPN
+2466 YPDGKGYAPN

-2490 VHELNV
+2490 LHELNV

-2505 GMSEKERKSFQ
+2505 GMSDKERKSFQ

-2527 NKMYAVETERRHRM
+2527 NKMYAVELERRNRM

-2554 NSKGEYKVSSDV
+2554 NSKGEYNVSSSE

-2576 RADTNYMQNRANERM
+2576 RADTNYYQNRANARM
-2591 EASFGDYFINK
+2591 EASFGEYFMNK
-2602 IEMGDIRPGTEQTNG
+2602 IEMGDIRPGTDQKNG

-2633 SKDDI
+2633 PKDDI
-2638 PTSSFAAS
+2638 PTATFDAS

-2651 EPLTYEYFQ
+2651 EPLSHDYIQ
-2660 QITAGMKPGQMVQVW
+2660 QVTANMKPGQIVQVW
-2675 TDTDSYG
+2675 TDTDGYG
-2682 NPDQVSSITPGPNHY
+2682 NPDRVNVKPGPNHY
-2697 YGFGVNE
+2697 YGFGMNQ
-2704 AGLPVYLNHTEQ
+2704 AGQLIYLNHTKQ
-2716 VVRYYDA
+2716 PVQYYDA
-2723 NGQPK
+2723 NGEI
-2728 RLEFGQ
+2728 RTLEFKK